1 MLLIAISLLTLG
13 IAMILFEGMVLNNKT
28 NFHPCPADL
37 ICEFLVPTEFYFGLF
52 PAIAGVVML
61 GIHRVNSG
69 RRILDSQSESG
80 VAKMGNTES

>member
-1 MLLIAISLLTLG
+1 MRVFLLIAISLLTLG
-13 IAMILFEGMVLNNKT
+13 ITIILFEGLVLNNKT

-61 GIHRVNSG
+61 GIHRVISG
-69 RRILDSQSESG
+69 RRSESG
-80 VAKMGNTES
+80 AAKMGNTES